1 MILQETPLARIHLLI
16 IDPQND
22 FCDLPAT
29 WCPTLDPRQD
39 PTAPALPV
47 PGAHADMLRLA
58 ELIRQQSSALSQIT
72 ITLDSHHRV
81 DIAHPPFW
89 MQGDGRA
96 VVPFTQITAEQV
108 RQGQYRPRD
117 DQALPRTLAYL
128 DALEAHGRYTLM
140 VWPIH
145 CEIGTW
151 GHNVHAG
158 VQQACQAWEDE
169 RLIPVQYVNKG
180 SNPWTEHYSALQA
193 EVPDTGD
200 PGTQLN
206 LDLLARLDDS
216 DLLLIAGQASSH
228 CVKATTE
235 HIADHLPGGRLG
247 RIVLLRDGMSPVTG
261 FESQADAF
269 LTTMGRRG
277 LQVATM
283 ADVPALLRDLRA

>member
-1 MILQETPLARIHLLI
+1 MTRRIQLLI

-22 FCDLPAT
+22 FCDLPAD
-29 WCPTLDPRQD
+29 WRPTVDPRQG
-39 PTAPALPV
+39 PVAPALPV
-47 PGAHADMLRLA
+47 SGAHADMLRLA
-58 ELIRQQSSALSQIT
+58 ELIRQQSAALSKIT

-89 MQGDGRA
+89 VQGDGSA
-96 VVPFTQITAEQV
+96 VGPFTQITADQV
-108 RQGQYRPRD
+108 RQGLYRPRD
-117 DQALPRTLAYL
+117 EQALPRALAYL
-128 DALEAHGRYTLM
+128 DALEANGRYTLM

-151 GHNVHAG
+151 GHNVHAA
-158 VQQACQAWEDE
+158 VQQASQAWEDS
-169 RLIPVQYVNKG
+169 RLIPVQYVDKG

-193 EVPDTGD
+193 EVPDAGD
-200 PGTQLN
+200 AGTQLN
-206 LDLLARLDDS
+206 QDLLARLDDS

-261 FESQADAF
+261 FEPQAEAF
-269 LTTMGRRG
+269 LAAMAQRG

-283 ADVPALLRDLRA
+283 ADVPSLLRDLRA